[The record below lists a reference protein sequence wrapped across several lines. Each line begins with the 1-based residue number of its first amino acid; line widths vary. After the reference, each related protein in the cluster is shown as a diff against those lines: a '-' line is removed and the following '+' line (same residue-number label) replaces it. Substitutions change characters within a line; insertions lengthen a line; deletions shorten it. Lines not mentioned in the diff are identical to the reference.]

1 MAEQKFSSSQGY
13 MIGGPGLTVEVDES
27 MFGNRFFAKLFIFLL
42 LLGKRKYRRGRI
54 SGRRQMWV
62 LGGVVGICFTIL
74 QINLM
79 IKIRM
84 IKIFTV
90 KNINF
95 LCSETRECFLEEC
108 PNNKR
113 DRETLEKLILK
124 RARLGTKI
132 LTDGWDGYKQLEKLG
147 LFILF

>member
-1 MAEQKFSSSQGY
+1 MAEQMFSSSQGY

-27 MFGNRFFAKLFIFLL
+27 MFGNSFFAKFFIFLL

-62 LGGVVGICFTIL
+62 LGGAVGICFTML

-95 LCSETRECFLEEC
+95 LCSETGECFLEEC

-124 RARLGTKI
+124 RGGLGTKI
-132 LTDGWDGYKQLEKLG
+132 LTDRWAGFKQLEKLG

>member
-1 MAEQKFSSSQGY
+1 MAEQMFSSSQGY

-27 MFGNRFFAKLFIFLL
+27 MFGNSFFAKFFIFLL

-54 SGRRQMWV
+54 PGRRQIWV
-62 LGGVVGICFTIL
+62 LGGAVGICFTML

-84 IKIFTV
+84 TKIFTV

-95 LCSETRECFLEEC
+95 LCSETGECFLEEC

-124 RARLGTKI
+124 RVRLGTKI
-132 LTDGWDGYKQLEKLG
+132 LTDGWAGYKQLEKLG

>member
-1 MAEQKFSSSQGY
+1 
-13 MIGGPGLTVEVDES
+13 
-27 MFGNRFFAKLFIFLL
+27 MF
-42 LLGKRKYRRGRI
+42 
-54 SGRRQMWV
+54 
-62 LGGVVGICFTIL
+62 VGICITML

-95 LCSETRECFLEEC
+95 LCSETGECFLEEC

-124 RARLGTKI
+124 RVRLGTKI
-132 LTDGWDGYKQLEKLG
+132 LTDGWAGYKQLEKLG
-147 LFILF
+147 LFILL

>member
-1 MAEQKFSSSQGY
+1 
-13 MIGGPGLTVEVDES
+13 
-27 MFGNRFFAKLFIFLL
+27 
-42 LLGKRKYRRGRI
+42 
-54 SGRRQMWV
+54 MWV

-90 KNINF
+90 KNNNF
-95 LCSETRECFLEEC
+95 LCSETGECFREEC

-113 DRETLEKLILK
+113 DRETPEKLILK
-124 RARLGTKI
+124 RVRLGTNI
-132 LTDGWDGYKQLEKLG
+132 LTNG
-147 LFILF
+147 